1 MEITNLPIKMNRK
14 TIKRYSTIRNNYIS
28 YENMPWKWLTIFRA
42 IERLK
47 KNGRKSY
54 IKLIAEKYNI
64 KYTTL
69 KNKYYQWLN
78 DGKPMEFNNDDNR
91 GLTNRLFTINEER
104 ELYEYIKT
112 IFIDSNLFIDDECI
126 KILAKKKWDLLYS
139 EYKDSFLASNCWI
152 YEFKKRWRL
161 STRTANPSRIAT
173 NIDPKKLNKFYEI
186 YDKATKNIDK
196 QYIFNMDETFW
207 RLINGAFNVIGI
219 IGTENRKVNM
229 NINPKE
235 GFTSILIISANGDFL
250 KPIII
255 LKGKTQR
262 CLKKTG
268 LKNDSIVHRKFNNN
282 GWIDIDIMNF
292 VLDQI
297 YLISNG
303 NKSLLILD
311 NYSIHT
317 NDLIIKR
324 AKSLNIQLLFV
335 PPGRTSLNQPLDVSI
350 NGALKSIGKRIEK
363 EIFLS
368 NPFGIPQLSDAIKCL
383 IEAKQCIKK
392 QTIINAFTR
401 ACNKPID
408 E

>member
-161 STRTANPSRIAT
+161 STRTANPTRIAT
-173 NIDPKKLNKFYEI
+173 NIDPNKLK
-186 YDKATKNIDK
+186 TCP
-196 QYIFNMDETFW
+196 
-207 RLINGAFNVIGI
+207 GI
-219 IGTENRKVNM
+219 ILLYMYT
-229 NINPKE
+229 
-235 GFTSILIISANGDFL
+235 FSI
-250 KPIII
+250 
-255 LKGKTQR
+255 
-262 CLKKTG
+262 
-268 LKNDSIVHRKFNNN
+268 
-282 GWIDIDIMNF
+282 
-292 VLDQI
+292 
-297 YLISNG
+297 
-303 NKSLLILD
+303 KSL
-311 NYSIHT
+311 
-317 NDLIIKR
+317 
-324 AKSLNIQLLFV
+324 
-335 PPGRTSLNQPLDVSI
+335 
-350 NGALKSIGKRIEK
+350 IEK
-363 EIFLS
+363 I
-368 NPFGIPQLSDAIKCL
+368 
-383 IEAKQCIKK
+383 
-392 QTIINAFTR
+392 
-401 ACNKPID
+401 
-408 E
+408 